1 MTYIELYKDESCI
14 SGRLT
19 IGGSKSES
27 NRLLILK
34 GLFPKN
40 LKIENLSSAKDTKIL
55 HKALFGP
62 NNVLYVQNAGTA
74 MRFLTAYCTIQSNKT
89 FTLIGSKRMHERPIG
104 VLVQALRKLGANIDY
119 LGTEG
124 YPPLKIYGNKLIGGN
139 LSVRADTSSQYIS
152 ALMLIG
158 AFFEK
163 GLSLHLEKKIT
174 SKPYISMTIELL
186 RKAGIS
192 VFWNNREVFISPATE
207 PLASR
212 KFFVESDWSSAS
224 YYYSL
229 AAMSKQVDIQL
240 SIYKKESLQ
249 GDQKLYEIYCNYFG
263 VKTSFK
269 ENSIFLTKDPSRN
282 LPEYF
287 ECDLN
292 QCPDI
297 AQTIAISCTGLK
309 IKCLLT
315 GLETLKIKET
325 DRLQA
330 LQNELFKVGVRT
342 YMTENS
348 LEIFNFQNA
357 DGKPLIH
364 TYNDHRMAMSFA
376 PLALYRSMIIQ
387 NPNVVEKSYP
397 NFWRDIK
404 QLGFSLKRWSE
415 PN

>member
-1 MTYIELYKDESCI
+1 MTYIELYKDEYCI

-34 GLFPKN
+34 GLFPQN
-40 LKIENLSSAKDTKIL
+40 INIENMSSAEDTKIL
-55 HKALFGP
+55 HKALFGK
-62 NNVLYVQNAGTA
+62 NNVLDVKNAGTA

-192 VFWNNREVFISPATE
+192 VLWNHREVFISPATE
-207 PLASR
+207 PLACI

-249 GDQKLYEIYCNYFG
+249 GDQKLYDIYWNYFG

-309 IKCLLT
+309 IKCLFT

-342 YMTENS
+342 YITENS
-348 LEIFNFQNA
+348 LEIFNFKNA
-357 DGKPLIH
+357 SGKPLIH

-387 NPNVVEKSYP
+387 NPNVVNKSYP

-404 QLGFSLKRWSE
+404 QLGFSLKRWYE